1 MCSLLYFMIQ
11 SELQLQTREDGGK
24 RGMDGSQPAELMA
37 AAVSGMDVERG
48 NK

>member
-1 MCSLLYFMIQ
+1 MLAPVFHDSIRAAAAD
-11 SELQLQTREDGGK
+11 ERGRGK